1 MMFDVGDFVK
11 MNEDFVEWCKNEYLR
26 TSNSN
31 LEVWSNWA
39 NEVLEVISV
48 EPNFYNSSYTDIRVK
63 PQYSDHDGLIVSVDN
78 VNMRLFAMEMVPFS
92 LTNGTK
98 YSNDDDDRCKE
109 CGAPGRVT
117 GMACVCS
124 KCGKV
129 IWGI

>member
-11 MNEDFVEWCKNEYLR
+11 MNEDFVEWCENQYQKSN
-26 TSNSN
+26 NSN
-31 LEVWSNWA
+31 LETWLNWA

-48 EPNFYNSSYTDIRVK
+48 ELNSYDRNYTDVRVR
-63 PQYSDHDGLIVSVDN
+63 PQHSDHSGLIVSIGN
-78 VNMRLFAMEMVPFS
+78 INMKLFASEMVPFS
-92 LTNGTK
+92 LTNGTR
-98 YSNDDDDRCKE
+98 YSDDDDDCCKK

-124 KCGKV
+124 KCGEI